1 MFVHFF
7 SYSPNDNINE
17 KKFRSFVMNVF
28 VGNKFLLRA
37 TSKMFASY
45 MFETTVINYTERIF
59 GRVSTLSRVRKE
71 TPVSIIHNTTD
82 DRSFFYPVRFEYFNI
97 VRTDIFETGRALH
110 RHHVMTD
117 WKSRRIL
124 LILLILITLENIRSK
139 NLNQLWMKIISTNNS
154 NNLNNYS
161 DEAPTNVL
169 NKKHILDQLNTYKRQ
184 LNFRF
189 LTQVRTQV
197 KIITL
202 VII

>member
-1 MFVHFF
+1 
-7 SYSPNDNINE
+7 
-17 KKFRSFVMNVF
+17 
-28 VGNKFLLRA
+28 
-37 TSKMFASY
+37 
-45 MFETTVINYTERIF
+45 
-59 GRVSTLSRVRKE
+59 
-71 TPVSIIHNTTD
+71 
-82 DRSFFYPVRFEYFNI
+82 
-97 VRTDIFETGRALH
+97 
-110 RHHVMTD
+110 
-117 WKSRRIL
+117 
-124 LILLILITLENIRSK
+124 
-139 NLNQLWMKIISTNNS
+139 MKIISTNNS